1 MRTRPH
7 TIACRVTEHERI
19 ILEAAAS
26 LEQESLSETIRKNAV
41 QGAIDQLRAVRPLE
55 KTEAAEEQRAVA

>member
-19 ILEAAAS
+19 ILEAAAR

-41 QGAIDQLRAVRPLE
+41 QGAIDQLHAVRPLE
-55 KTEAAEEQRAVA
+55 KTEAVEGQRAVA